1 MLRIKAAIVL
11 MGCTFLG
18 SLTIQGDL
26 HAQGLTLDRAGD
38 VSNSPEVTSPQMR
51 ELLPLIMKQL
61 QNNPEL
67 MSQFGLDGAGA
78 LGGIPGLNGVP
89 GAGMGTGTGTGGVGT
104 GLPGATPNIPGLNEA
119 IANAL
124 AQKNGGVGVVPQG
137 IPEQVKLY
145 RAQFHPVDINQDGR
159 IDAEEAASY
168 AAWMFRRRDI
178 NGDGVLVLR
187 EFSAVEQLPGSAEAN
202 RQRLRTES
210 RRLELLFAQY
220 DTNTDSM
227 ISKDEFLAQAKST
240 FDEKRGTEPDVDP
253 FTFQT
258 VLPF

>member
-1 MLRIKAAIVL
+1 MSCAFLAISITPSGVVPYV
-11 MGCTFLG
+11 
-18 SLTIQGDL
+18 QGV
-26 HAQGLTLDRAGD
+26 HAQGLTLDQAGGG
-38 VSNSPEVTSPQMR
+38 SGSTSPEVTSPQMR

-67 MSQFGLDGAGA
+67 MSRFGMGGLGGLSGLSGLDGAGA
-78 LGGIPGLNGVP
+78 GDGAGMTGIPG
-89 GAGMGTGTGTGGVGT
+89 AGTNV
-104 GLPGATPNIPGLNEA
+104 PGLNEA
-119 IANAL
+119 IAKAL
-124 AQKNGGVGVVPQG
+124 AEKNGGTGVVPQG

-145 RAQFHPVDINQDGR
+145 REQFHPVDIDQDGR
-159 IDAEEAASY
+159 IGAEEAASY
-168 AAWMFRRRDI
+168 ASWMFRRRDI
-178 NGDGVLVLR
+178 NGDSVLVVR
-187 EFSAVEQLPGSAEAN
+187 EFSAVEQLPGSPEAN

-220 DTNTDSM
+220 DTDKDSM
-227 ISKDEFLAQAKST
+227 ISKDEFLAQAKSA